1 MLVLVSPS
9 ERWRCNLSPPE
20 REDQARAWRELGP
33 LVTAKERTQNG
44 FRVTLARAAHEQL
57 KALVV
62 TEQRCCG
69 WAHWSVVADEARCE
83 LEVTGPESE
92 MAALAAAFGL

>member
-1 MLVLVSPS
+1 
-9 ERWRCNLSPPE
+9 
-20 REDQARAWRELGP
+20 LGP
-33 LVTAKERTQNG
+33 LVTAKERTQHG
-44 FRVTLARAAHEQL
+44 FRVTLDRIAHEQL

-69 WAHWSVVADEARCE
+69 WANWSVVVEEDRCQ
-83 LEVTGPESE
+83 LEVTGPEPE

>member
-1 MLVLVSPS
+1 MLVPVSLS
-9 ERWRCNLSPPE
+9 ESCRCNLSPPE

-33 LVTAKERTQNG
+33 LVKAKERTQNG
-44 FRVTLARAAHEQL
+44 FRVTLAREAHEQL

-69 WAHWSVVADEARCE
+69 WANWSVVAEDARCE
-83 LEVTGPESE
+83 LEVTGPEPE
-92 MAALAAAFGL
+92 MAVLAAAFGL